1 MKIANNNGALGA
13 KSAKKSAKGLKYL
26 VGMTM
31 FASAVMM
38 AGCDDDDDDNYQSN
52 DNSYVSETSYTETIP
67 ENASKVDVMT
77 YNMPYSDGDTHEATA
92 MVIYPKTAKP
102 SDGWRVVVW
111 THGTTGVGDS
121 CAPSQMEMN
130 TNFLVTANNLLER
143 GYVIVAPDYEGLGKA
158 GIHPYLNLQ
167 SEANSAIYA
176 VDAFKE
182 KYGSQLQGDW
192 MSIGQSQGGH
202 ASLGVAQYADSDE
215 DYKGAVATAPASSLG
230 YIITNIAPGAIA
242 DLESIDKDTAIA
254 VYSELLSYA
263 AYVGVGI
270 KAYNPSFDYKQIFNT
285 QAYNVAVNAEGTNGD
300 NGLCLP
306 DMIDK
311 YEADI
316 NSYLA
321 QNTSASVMDYP
332 ALTDDFATNTVVA
345 EFLKN
350 SQPGTV
356 KLNKPIYVVQG
367 TLDMAVPYQVTQ
379 ALVNGMNALGTTP
392 AVQLDLVTG
401 AGHTQAI
408 IDRNEEIMDFIE
420 DTMPAS

>member
-1 MKIANNNGALGA
+1 M
-13 KSAKKSAKGLKYL
+13 KSAKKIGLKAFA
-26 VGMTM
+26 GMTVLATAM
-31 FASAVMM
+31 LMTA
-38 AGCDDDDDDNYQSN
+38 CNDDDN
-52 DNSYVSETSYTETIP
+52 DNVQTDENNFVSETSYTFDAPTE
-67 ENASKVDVMT
+67 ASKVDVMT
-77 YNMPYSDGDTHEATA
+77 YTMPYSNGETHEATA
-92 MVIYPKTAKP
+92 MVIYPKIEKP

-130 TNFLVTANNLLER
+130 ENFLVTANNLLER

-182 KYGSQLQGDW
+182 KYGSDLQGDW

-230 YIITNIAPGAIA
+230 YIITNIAPDAIA
-242 DLESIDKDTAIA
+242 YYDAINQRDTAIA
-254 VYSELLSYA
+254 IYSELLSYA

-300 NGLCLP
+300 NGLCLR

-316 NSYLA
+316 NSYLN

-332 ALTDDFATNTVVA
+332 ALTTDFATNTVVA

-367 TLDMAVPYQVTQ
+367 TLDTAVPYQVTQ

-408 IDRNEEIMDFIE
+408 IDRNEQIMEFIE